1 MANFEPFKCIELF
14 FVPWQVVYKYCDKS
28 FVNKPTFF
36 FNFVPQLIKKTY
48 RADTTWFYRFTCAIG
63 AQAHI
68 FLMTRLTQFQSFL
81 KLNSLD
87 YRGVAISCLVKLYF
101 SVVNSYIIQPFSFEL
116 DILIW
121 AGGLEEKPIFKKNRG

>member
-1 MANFEPFKCIELF
+1 
-14 FVPWQVVYKYCDKS
+14 
-28 FVNKPTFF
+28 
-36 FNFVPQLIKKTY
+36 
-48 RADTTWFYRFTCAIG
+48 
-63 AQAHI
+63 
-68 FLMTRLTQFQSFL
+68 MTRLTQFQSFL